1 MKIESKKLLKI
12 NNISHGFFSNKGGVS
27 KGIYKSLN
35 CGLGSKDNREHIL
48 HNLKIIKNKF
58 KVKNLNLLKQIH
70 SNKILHLKK
79 NNNNLRIG
87 VADGIFT
94 SLSNNL
100 IGILTADCAPILL
113 SSKCG
118 NYICAIHG
126 GWKGLHKDIIK
137 RGIYLFNKHKITNKN
152 IICSVGPCINYMNY
166 EVKYDFMKKILK
178 KNKKYK
184 KLFKKSKNKMLF
196 NLKHFAQIKL
206 LESGIQ
212 KKNIEIHKNDT
223 YSNPNLFYSFR
234 RSVHKKEDDYG
245 RNISIIVKKNHKDEN
260 NILYK

>member
-1 MKIESKKLLKI
+1 MKINSKKLLKI
-12 NNISHGFFSNKGGVS
+12 NNISHGFFSKKGGVS

-35 CGLGSKDNREHIL
+35 CGLGSKDNRKNIYQ
-48 HNLKIIKNKF
+48 NLEVIKKKF

-79 NNNNLRIG
+79 NNSNLRIG

-94 SLSNNL
+94 SLTNNL

-118 NYICAIHG
+118 NYICALHG
-126 GWKGLHKDIIK
+126 GWKGLNKDIIK
-137 RGIYLFNKHKITNKN
+137 KGIYLFNKHKITNN
-152 IICSVGPCINYMNY
+152 DIICSVGPCINFANY

-184 KLFKKSKNKMLF
+184 KLFMIKKNIILF
-196 NLKHFAQIKL
+196 NLKQFAQVKL
-206 LESGIQ
+206 LEAGLP
-212 KKNIEIHKNDT
+212 KKNIEIDKNDT
-223 YSNPNLFYSFR
+223 YSNPNLFFSFR
-234 RSVHKKEDDYG
+234 RSVHKQEDDYG
-245 RNISIIVKKNHKDEN
+245 RNISIIVKKES
-260 NILYK
+260 

>member
-184 KLFKKSKNKMLF
+184 KLFKKSKNKILF

-212 KKNIEIHKNDT
+212 KKKH
-223 YSNPNLFYSFR
+223 
-234 RSVHKKEDDYG
+234 
-245 RNISIIVKKNHKDEN
+245 
-260 NILYK
+260 

>member
-137 RGIYLFNKHKITNKN
+137 RGVYLFNKHKIINKN
-152 IICSVGPCINYMNY
+152 IICSVGPCINYINY
-166 EVKYDFMKKILK
+166 EVKHDFMKKILK

-184 KLFKKSKNKMLF
+184 KLFRKNKNKILF
-196 NLKHFAQIKL
+196 NLKQFAQIKL

-212 KKNIEIHKNDT
+212 KKKH
-223 YSNPNLFYSFR
+223 
-234 RSVHKKEDDYG
+234 
-245 RNISIIVKKNHKDEN
+245 
-260 NILYK
+260 

>member
-12 NNISHGFFSNKGGVS
+12 NNISHGFFTKKGGIS

-35 CGLGSKDNREHIL
+35 CGLGSKDNRRHIL
-48 HNLKIIKNKF
+48 HNLEIIKKKF

-79 NNNNLRIG
+79 NNINLRIG

-94 SLSNNL
+94 SLTNNL

-118 NYICAIHG
+118 NYICALHG
-126 GWKGLHKDIIK
+126 GWKGLKKDIIK
-137 RGIYLFNKHKITNKN
+137 KGIHLFNKHKITNKD
-152 IICSVGPCINYMNY
+152 IICSVGPCINYVNY

-184 KLFKKSKNKMLF
+184 KLFIIKKNIILF
-196 NLKHFAQIKL
+196 NLKQFVYEKL
-206 LESGIQ
+206 LESGLP
-212 KKNIEIHKNDT
+212 KKNIEIDKNDT
-223 YSNPNLFYSFR
+223 YSNPDLFYSFR
-234 RSVHKKEDDYG
+234 RSVHKQEDDYG
-245 RNISIIVKKNHKDEN
+245 RNISIIVKKES
-260 NILYK
+260 

>member
-12 NNISHGFFSNKGGVS
+12 KNISHRFFSNKGGVS

-35 CGLGSKDNREHIL
+35 CGLGSRDSHKNIL
-48 HNLKIIKNKF
+48 QNLDIIKKKF

-70 SNKILHLKK
+70 SNKIVHLKK
-79 NNNNLRIG
+79 NNNNLRIDA
-87 VADGIFT
+87 ADGIFT
-94 SLSNNL
+94 SLTNNL

-118 NYICAIHG
+118 SYICALHA
-126 GWKGLHKDIIK
+126 GWKGIHKDIIK
-137 RGIYLFNKHKITNKN
+137 KGVNMFKKCNIENDN
-152 IICSVGPCINYMNY
+152 IICSIGPCINYANY
-166 EVKYDFMKKILK
+166 EVKQDFIKIICK

-184 KLFKKSKNKMLF
+184 KLFKIKKNKILF
-196 NLKHFAQIKL
+196 NLKQFAQVKL
-206 LESGIQ
+206 LESGLQ

-223 YSNPNLFYSFR
+223 YSNPNLFYSYR

-245 RNISIIVKKNHKDEN
+245 RNISIIVKKES
-260 NILYK
+260 

>member
-12 NNISHGFFSNKGGVS
+12 ENISHGFFSSKGGVS

-35 CGLGSKDNREHIL
+35 CGLGSKDSRKNVL
-48 HNLKIIKNKF
+48 QNLEIIKKKF
-58 KVKNLNLLKQIH
+58 KVKNLNLLNQIH

-79 NNNNLRIG
+79 NKNSLRVG
-87 VADGIFT
+87 TADGIFT
-94 SLSNNL
+94 SLTDNL

-118 NYICAIHG
+118 NFICAIHG

-137 RGIYLFNKHKITNKN
+137 KGIFLFNKHKITNEN
-152 IICSVGPCINYMNY
+152 IICIVGPCINYVNY
-166 EVKYDFMKKILK
+166 EVKYDFMKNILK
-178 KNKKYK
+178 KNKEYK
-184 KLFKKSKNKMLF
+184 KLFKMKKNKIFF
-196 NLKHFAQIKL
+196 NLKQFAQKKL
-206 LESGIQ
+206 LEAGLQ
-212 KKNIEIHKNDT
+212 RNNIEIHKTDT